1 LYFASNG
8 WPGFGGSD
16 VFVSRKDKNGEWSK
30 PINLGYPIN
39 TYDNEGS
46 ISVAS
51 NGQDAFMASDRA
63 DTRGGLD
70 IYKVVLAESTRG
82 FMKEDTAS
90 FTVVV
95 NQTKNFNS
103 ILFEINSDQI
113 RFTGTELD
121 SVAQFLTLNK
131 KATIVIE
138 GHTDNTGNPAQNI
151 LLSTKRAE
159 AIKQWLIHHQVEANR
174 ISTIGYG
181 DKIPI
186 ASNNTEAG
194 RALNRRT
201 SFRIVF

>member
-1 LYFASNG
+1 
-8 WPGFGGSD
+8 
-16 VFVSRKDKNGEWSK
+16 
-30 PINLGYPIN
+30 
-39 TYDNEGS
+39 
-46 ISVAS
+46 
-51 NGQDAFMASDRA
+51 
-63 DTRGGLD
+63 
-70 IYKVVLAESTRG
+70 VVLAERTRG

-90 FTVVV
+90 FAVVV

-103 ILFEINSDQI
+103 VLFEINSDQI

-131 KATIVIE
+131 KATIIIE

>member
-1 LYFASNG
+1 
-8 WPGFGGSD
+8 
-16 VFVSRKDKNGEWSK
+16 
-30 PINLGYPIN
+30 
-39 TYDNEGS
+39 
-46 ISVAS
+46 
-51 NGQDAFMASDRA
+51 
-63 DTRGGLD
+63 
-70 IYKVVLAESTRG
+70 
-82 FMKEDTAS
+82 
-90 FTVVV
+90 
-95 NQTKNFNS
+95 
-103 ILFEINSDQI
+103 EINSDQI

-121 SVAQFLTLNK
+121 SVALFLTLNK
-131 KATIVIE
+131 KATIIIE

-181 DKIPI
+181 DKMPI